1 MTTKRYGVML
11 RIKESE
17 HEALKE
23 IKEREQLVSI
33 SAAINFL
40 LKENAALKVQLKK

>member
-1 MTTKRYGVML
+1 MATKRYGVML

-17 HEALKE
+17 HEALKA

-40 LKENAALKVQLKK
+40 LKENAALKAQAKK

>member
-1 MTTKRYGVML
+1 MPKKYGVML

-33 SAAINFL
+33 SAAINFV
-40 LKENAALKVQLKK
+40 LKENAKLKTNKK

>member
-1 MTTKRYGVML
+1 ML

-23 IKEREQLVSI
+23 IKDRERLVSI
-33 SAAINFL
+33 SAAINFV
-40 LKENAALKVQLKK
+40 LKENAKLKANKK

>member
-1 MTTKRYGVML
+1 MSKKYGVML

-33 SAAINFL
+33 SAAINFV
-40 LKENAALKVQLKK
+40 LKENAAYKEKSKGE